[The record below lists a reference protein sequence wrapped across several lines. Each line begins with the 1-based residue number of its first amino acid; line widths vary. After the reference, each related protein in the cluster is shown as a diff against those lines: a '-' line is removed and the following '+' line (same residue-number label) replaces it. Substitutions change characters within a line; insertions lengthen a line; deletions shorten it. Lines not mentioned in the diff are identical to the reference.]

1 MNSPEFKFSVI
12 IPTYNRADLLQVCLQ
27 ALVDQV
33 YKNFEV
39 IVCDDGSS
47 DNSGEVVKSFEDK
60 LKITYFFEENWGGP
74 ARPRNN
80 GLKLAKGE
88 WVAFLDSDD
97 YWSPNKLEV
106 INRHLDEADVLYH
119 RMIVLDQ
126 NNNQISAI
134 NSKDI
139 ALPCFENMLI
149 EGNRIPLSSV
159 VCRKSKVLEAGRF
172 TEERRLISV
181 EDFDLWLKLSLM
193 KCRFLFVPEFLGYYY
208 FGGGNISQASV
219 KQVRKLRAI
228 YLKYLPKITSKET
241 KRLVLGSFYYQK
253 FRMFF
258 MVERNS
264 RYYKI
269 LKKAFFL
276 SDIKTKFKILA
287 VFSIEY
293 LDLIRLYRK
302 ILLNLTLKIK
312 G

>member
-1 MNSPEFKFSVI
+1 MNSSKIKFSVI
-12 IPTYNRADLLQVCLQ
+12 IPTYNRADLLHVCLQ
-27 ALVDQV
+27 SLVDQV
-33 YKNFEV
+33 YKDFEV
-39 IVCDDGSS
+39 IVCDDGST
-47 DNSGEVVKSFEDK
+47 DNSAELVKSFENK
-60 LKITYFFEENWGGP
+60 LKITYFYEENWGGP

-97 YWSPNKLEV
+97 YWSPNKLKV
-106 INRHLDEADVLYH
+106 VSRYLNEADVLYH

-126 NNNQISAI
+126 NNNQISTI

-139 ALPCFENMLI
+139 SLPSFENMLI

-159 VCRKSKVLEAGRF
+159 VCRRSKVLEAGRF
-172 TEERRLISV
+172 TEERHLISV

-193 KCRFLFVPEFLGYYY
+193 KSRFLFVQEFLGYYY

-228 YLKYLPKITSKET
+228 YLKYLPKITNKET

-258 MVERNS
+258 MVERNPS
-264 RYYKI
+264 YYKI

-276 SDIKTKFKILA
+276 SNIKTKFKILA

-293 LDLIRLYRK
+293 LNLIRVYRRV
-302 ILLNLTLKIK
+302 LLWVTLKIK